1 MVCVNTI
8 TNPRSLKKSSEPLE
22 INHVIDIE
30 GTKSFIAT
38 ARNTDTNRL
47 KVYFVTDECIYER
60 QGLKEIWRELEGENY
75 SVLARIIKQALETKR
90 VARFTT
96 NTIVTLN

>member
-1 MVCVNTI
+1 MVCIN
-8 TNPRSLKKSSEPLE
+8 TNPRNRKKDNQPFEFKH
-22 INHVIDIE
+22 IVDIE